1 MDDERRARFEAAYNR
16 DYGLITAYAAR
27 RCDSPQDAADVVAET
42 FTIAWRRVEEL
53 PDGAEATPW
62 LYGVARKVLANHF
75 RGDNR
80 RRARTAELDAEMA
93 DLYGH
98 SPDTEV
104 ELDAIGRAFRSLSEE
119 DRELLSLV
127 AWEGLEREEIAT
139 ALGLSRN
146 AVRIRLHRA
155 RKRLARALARAGEQ
169 PDARPGGQAEEQAG
183 AGNPLVPSE
192 RSL

>member
-1 MDDERRARFEAAYNR
+1 MDDERSARFTAVYNQAY
-16 DYGLITAYAAR
+16 GQITAYAVR

-42 FTIAWRRVEEL
+42 FTVAWRRVDEL
-53 PDGAEATPW
+53 PESPEATLW
-62 LYGVARKVLANHF
+62 LYGVARKVLANHH

-80 RRARTAELDAEMA
+80 RRERTAELDAELA
-93 DLYGH
+93 DRYGH
-98 SPDTEV
+98 SPETQV
-104 ELDAIGRAFRSLSEE
+104 ELDAIGRAFRSLSDD

-155 RKRLARALARAGEQ
+155 RKRLSRALTSAGVHVT
-169 PDARPGGQAEEQAG
+169 AESR
-183 AGNPLVPSE
+183 LVPAE
-192 RSL
+192 RPLGGAL

>member
-1 MDDERRARFEAAYNR
+1 MDDERPARFEAAY
-16 DYGLITAYAAR
+16 DLAYGKITAYAVR

-42 FTIAWRRVEEL
+42 FTVAWRRVSEL
-53 PDGAEATPW
+53 PDGPEVVPW

-80 RRARTAELDAEMA
+80 RRARTAELDAELA

-104 ELDAIGRAFRSLSEE
+104 ELDAIGRAFRSLPDD
-119 DRELLSLV
+119 DRELLALV
-127 AWEGLEREEIAT
+127 AWEGLEREEIAR

-146 AVRIRLHRA
+146 AVRIRLSRA
-155 RKRLARALARAGEQ
+155 RKRLSRALADAGVHVSTR
-169 PDARPGGQAEEQAG
+169 ARPAW
-183 AGNPLVPSE
+183 VE
-192 RSL
+192 RSQGGAL

>member
-1 MDDERRARFEAAYNR
+1 MARFEAAYHR
-16 DYGLITAYAAR
+16 AYSPITAYATR

-42 FTIAWRRVEEL
+42 FTVAWRRVDEL
-53 PDGAEATPW
+53 PEGEDAVLW

-80 RRARTAELDAEMA
+80 RRARTAELDTEMA

-104 ELDAIGRAFRSLSEE
+104 ELAAIATVFRALPDD
-119 DRELLSLV
+119 DRELLSLL
-127 AWEGLEREEIAT
+127 AWEQLSREEIAK

-146 AVRIRLHRA
+146 AVRIRLYRA
-155 RKRLARALARAGEQ
+155 RRRLSRTLAEAGVHFTPESRLV
-169 PDARPGGQAEEQAG
+169 PAEE
-183 AGNPLVPSE
+183 
-192 RSL
+192 SL